1 VVKHVAI
8 YVRVSTPDQRLDP
21 QLDPLR
27 AHAQARGWQVREFA
41 DHGVSG
47 AKASRPAL
55 DDLMR
60 AVRRREVDVVV
71 VAKLDRLARS
81 VRHLVELAGDFEALG
96 VGLVVLDQAIDTTTP
111 AGRFLFH
118 SLAAVAELERDL
130 IRERVVAGM
139 RAAKRRGAPIGRPK
153 ALEEGRV
160 VRVRE
165 RRAEGASLSVLAREF
180 GIGRAT
186 VVRVL
191 GDRTAR

>member
-1 VVKHVAI
+1 MMPKRAAI
-8 YVRVSTPDQRLDP
+8 YVRVSTSDQHLEP

-27 AHAQARGWQVREFA
+27 AHAAARGWAVQEFR

-47 AKASRPAL
+47 AKDRRPAL
-55 DDLMR
+55 DELMR

-81 VRHLVELAGDFEALG
+81 VRHLVELAGEFDALG

-139 RAAKRRGAPIGRPK
+139 RAAKRRGAAIGRPK
-153 ALEEGRV
+153 ALDANRADL
-160 VRVRE
+160 VRR
-165 RRAEGASLSVLAREF
+165 RRAAGASLSMLASEF
-180 GIGRAT
+180 GVGRAT
-186 VVRVL
+186 VVRAL
-191 GDRTAR
+191 SRG